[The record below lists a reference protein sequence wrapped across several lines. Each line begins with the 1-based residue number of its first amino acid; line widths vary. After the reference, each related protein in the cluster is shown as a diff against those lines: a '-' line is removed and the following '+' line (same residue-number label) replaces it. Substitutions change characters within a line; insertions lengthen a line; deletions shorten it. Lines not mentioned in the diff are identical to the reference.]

1 MPQPPPLQI
10 STPPPSLISS
20 HEPTPSPP
28 LITAAA
34 LVLEYL
40 LMSNPVFQTILI
52 CASPPTAS
60 SIAHSCAST
69 RPTSAALRQPLP
81 STPQSTTAAATAH
94 TKHAPTLSTSPVTRA
109 ARVPLSITP
118 LSHATAPAR
127 LRCAAPLVAPGVC
140 AAPLLT
146 TVAIIFAFLLF
157 PAVPAFLSPSVVTS
171 LFLIEAS
178 ALFPVALPAR
188 SPASTQA
195 TPSLPLP
202 TAFVSTP
209 SSLTPRL
216 TQPAFAAASLV
227 ALLLASLLRLPIFTG
242 GGLIRFGF
250 FPVLAALFAIA
261 LDRRRTLV

>member
-1 MPQPPPLQI
+1 M
-10 STPPPSLISS
+10 
-20 HEPTPSPP
+20 
-28 LITAAA
+28 
-34 LVLEYL
+34 
-40 LMSNPVFQTILI
+40 
-52 CASPPTAS
+52 
-60 SIAHSCAST
+60 
-69 RPTSAALRQPLP
+69 
-81 STPQSTTAAATAH
+81 
-94 TKHAPTLSTSPVTRA
+94 
-109 ARVPLSITP
+109 PLSITP
-118 LSHATAPAR
+118 QSRVTAPAR
-127 LRCAAPLVAPGVC
+127 VRCAAPLVAPGVC
-140 AAPLLT
+140 AALLLT

-157 PAVPAFLSPSVVTS
+157 LAVPAFLSLVAAAFLSPSVVTS

-178 ALFPVALPAR
+178 ALFPVAPPAR

-209 SSLTPRL
+209 SSLTLRL

>member
-1 MPQPPPLQI
+1 M
-10 STPPPSLISS
+10 
-20 HEPTPSPP
+20 
-28 LITAAA
+28 
-34 LVLEYL
+34 
-40 LMSNPVFQTILI
+40 
-52 CASPPTAS
+52 
-60 SIAHSCAST
+60 
-69 RPTSAALRQPLP
+69 
-81 STPQSTTAAATAH
+81 
-94 TKHAPTLSTSPVTRA
+94 
-109 ARVPLSITP
+109 PLSITP
-118 LSHATAPAR
+118 QSRVTAPAR
-127 LRCAAPLVAPGVC
+127 VRCAAPPVAPGVC
-140 AAPLLT
+140 AALLLT

-157 PAVPAFLSPSVVTS
+157 LAVPAFLSLVAAAFLSPSVVTS